1 CVFKKQTCI
10 TGSTME
16 YEFVAL
22 AAADKDAEWLKNLLL
37 EIPLWSKP
45 IAPIFIRCD
54 SAAILTKAYTQ
65 MYNGKSRLLG
75 VRHSMIHKLIKNEV
89 ISIESV
95 RSQQNLADHL
105 TKGLARDLGIKSAE
119 GIDGIKSLLTPDLTS
134 VKYASDEAWSYTS
147 AVVANID
154 KVVRVDGI
162 QNLPEYW
169 PDGETR
175 NQIGLFTTTL
185 VKNAGKYFVYEGF
198 KLVPGEINLRKVHT
212 YDNPDDPCVKALPK
226 GKLTQHARSIGFCL
240 ASSFM

>member
-22 AAADKDAEWLKNLLL
+22 AAADKEAEWLKNLLL

-89 ISIESV
+89 ISIEFV

-119 GIDGIKSLLTPDLTS
+119 GMGLKTQVKEHRHNRVKEHRHQRKLRKNIGTYGVIYSVSDGIKSLLTPDLTS

-185 VKNAGKYFVYEGF
+185 VKNAGKYVVYEGF
-198 KLVPGEINLRKVHT
+198 KYVP
-212 YDNPDDPCVKALPK
+212 
-226 GKLTQHARSIGFCL
+226 
-240 ASSFM
+240 